1 MITEPVA
8 AVQQLYQHRS
18 IIIIK
23 KKKKTLKAETDF

>member
-18 IIIIK
+18 IIIK
-23 KKKKTLKAETDF
+23 KKKKTLKAEADF